1 MDIDNVMVVYIDDL
15 MLFMKTDNQEE
26 HDVTLGLGR
35 GKCRPSKVKGSSYT
49 GLLVTETCARTS
61 WQGQGFRDKEQ
72 RVPLSGTE
80 TDRDKRSIKK
90 RCIYR

>member
-1 MDIDNVMVVYIDDL
+1 MISCYL
-15 MLFMKTDNQEE
+15 CMKTDNQEE

-49 GLLVTETCARTS
+49 ELLVTETTS
-61 WQGQGFRDKEQ
+61 WQGQGFRDKKQ
-72 RVPLSGTE
+72 RAPLSGTE
-80 TDRDKRSIKK
+80 TNKDKRSMKK